1 MNVPPILLLVL
12 GAAFGIGYGL
22 FITIGWA
29 ITRYNRR
36 KFQEREGLSYVALFD
51 LTTGKTYDENNKVK
65 TISLSKNILLTPA
78 GRKINLSMYKAY
90 IALGSSEKYPQ
101 IKSGDLILIDG
112 SGAICYAFDIP
123 DLKNYR

>member
-1 MNVPPILLLVL
+1 MNVPPNLLLVL

-36 KFQEREGLSYVALFD
+36 KYQEREGLSFVALFD

-78 GRKINLSMYKAY
+78 ARKINLSMYKAY
-90 IALGSSEKYPQ
+90 IAVGRSEKYPQ
-101 IKSGDLILIDG
+101 IKSGDLILIYG